1 MGRLD
6 GGARRPGQQV
16 AAGDS
21 CRHRFDER
29 ADRHEVW
36 VLAHQL
42 VGDGRAEFGGDVVVA
57 ADLVDVVGERRAVE
71 DVSIEVA
78 GEQTEGG
85 EDRAED
91 DQHPRQDGHPSVSG
105 RHVAL

>member
-6 GGARRPGQQV
+6 GGPRRPGQQV

-29 ADRHEVW
+29 PDRHEVR

-42 VGDGRAEFGGDVVVA
+42 VGDRRAEFRGDVLVA

-78 GEQTEGG
+78 GEQPEGG

-91 DQHPRQDGHPSVSG
+91 DQHAHDK
-105 RHVAL
+105 